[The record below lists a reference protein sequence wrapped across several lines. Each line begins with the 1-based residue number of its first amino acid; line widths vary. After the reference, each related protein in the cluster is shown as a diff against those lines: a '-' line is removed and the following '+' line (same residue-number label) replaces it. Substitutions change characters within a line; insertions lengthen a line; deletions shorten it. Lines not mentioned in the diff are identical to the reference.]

1 MNYSQVG
8 TELEFLPLAEI
19 PMYRLPQTI
28 KDALKPITQLAS
40 IKRKKPLGR
49 QPKFTQLIN
58 MLYICGVLNEE
69 TEKFGLNYKCK
80 LNVMDVSKI
89 KERLITTAQKY
100 DVLPE
105 NSIDNEEEINDVFV
119 SDIERGN
126 IEQTVLKL
134 FTHLEANY
142 VQEPGENCLNIG
154 FDNSVHGTNA
164 ANNASYIQKYYEKD
178 ENLND
183 CRFEFK
189 SYSGMEIGFPVCDSV
204 IEMANLYNVT
214 VNVLKKL
221 GVHFPSSAGVH
232 LHVSIE
238 QPKMH
243 APEYLR
249 YLANVSAAT
258 AAASH
263 AVMSIIPSHRRN
275 NNFCMPIGTH
285 VDEHLLKRKNKAD
298 LTRLGYVQRKI
309 NQLVRGISGD
319 EELLTDKEAL
329 TYEFAIGLIYGC
341 VPMQH
346 EFNFKKINEYAATS
360 TSREEFARLAAN
372 IVRNPRCLAC
382 SPAPLLKEKPLP
394 TFEWRILPATGDT
407 ELQANWFV
415 LLSRII
421 ESVVMYDIVS
431 IKTKKGVDYIHY
443 IRGEEEIIFENTLE
457 NWLIFT
463 QTENRFGRQNTRANI
478 DDNARWLYFDGTN
491 QEKLC
496 PEYNSNWYEGE
507 FYQTKPDLRNSCD
520 DHAFTFLVEALS
532 F

>member
-8 TELEFLPLAEI
+8 AELEFLPLAEV

-40 IKRKKPLGR
+40 IKRSKPLGR

-58 MLYICGVLNEE
+58 MLYICGALNEE
-69 TEKFGLNYKCK
+69 LEKFDLNYKCK
-80 LNVMDVSKI
+80 LNPTDTLKI
-89 KERLITTAQKY
+89 KERLLKTAQKY
-100 DVLPE
+100 DAPE
-105 NSIDNEEEINDVFV
+105 SDINNEEEF
-119 SDIERGN
+119 SSIEKGN

-134 FTHLEANY
+134 FTHLETNY
-142 VQEPGENCLNIG
+142 IQEAGENCLNIG

-178 ENLND
+178 ENLCD
-183 CRFEFK
+183 RRFEFK
-189 SYSGMEIGFPVCDSV
+189 SYSGMEIGFPVCNSA
-204 IEMANLYNVT
+204 IEMANLYNVV
-214 VNVLKKL
+214 VNALKKL

-238 QPKMH
+238 QPEMQ
-243 APEYLR
+243 APEYLH
-249 YLANVSAAT
+249 YLANVSAAV

-263 AVMSIIPSHRRN
+263 AVMSIIPPHRRN

-285 VDEHLLKRKNKAD
+285 VDEHLLRRKNKAD
-298 LTRLGYVQRKI
+298 LTQLGYVQRKI
-309 NQLVRGISGD
+309 NQLVRGINED
-319 EELLTDKEAL
+319 EELLSDKEAL
-329 TYEFAIGLIYGC
+329 AYEFAIGLIYGC
-341 VPMQH
+341 APIQH
-346 EFNFKKINEYAATS
+346 EFNYKKINEYAVTAN
-360 TSREEFARLAAN
+360 SREEFASLAAN

-421 ESVVMYDIVS
+421 ESVVKYDTVS
-431 IKTKKGVDYIHY
+431 IKTKKGVDYVQY
-443 IRGEEEIIFENTLE
+443 IKGEEEIIFENTLD
-457 NWLIFT
+457 NWLVFT
-463 QTENRFGRQNTRANI
+463 QTENRFGRQNTRASIN
-478 DDNARWLYFDGTN
+478 DNARWLYFDGAS

-496 PEYNSNWYEGE
+496 LESNSNWYEGE
-507 FYQTKPDLRNSCD
+507 FYQAKPDARDNCD
-520 DHAFTFLVEALS
+520 DHAFIFLVEALS